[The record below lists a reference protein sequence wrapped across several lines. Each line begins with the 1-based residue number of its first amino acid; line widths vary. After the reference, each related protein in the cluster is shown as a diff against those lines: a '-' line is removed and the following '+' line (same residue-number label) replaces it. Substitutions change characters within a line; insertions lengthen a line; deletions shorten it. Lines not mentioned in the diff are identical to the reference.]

1 MAYAVLTPQSLLSVV
16 WPFPVSLATTPGI
29 SVDFSS
35 YGYLDVSV
43 PHVPHVGLWI
53 YPTLTG
59 SSPAVFPHS
68 EICGSTL
75 IYSYPQL
82 IAVSH
87 VLLRLLMPRHS
98 PYALLRLNFRR
109 ELSLSF
115 AVLFS
120 ELLEFRKQIFQD
132 LRSRTCEKTLFF
144 AFSRILNVST
154 FR

>member
-1 MAYAVLTPQSLLSVV
+1 MDL
-16 WPFPVSLATTPGI
+16 
-29 SVDFSS
+29 
-35 YGYLDVSV
+35 
-43 PHVPHVGLWI
+43 
-53 YPTLTG
+53 
-59 SSPAVFPHS
+59 
-68 EICGSTL
+68 
-75 IYSYPQL
+75 
-82 IAVSH
+82 
-87 VLLRLLMPRHS
+87 
-98 PYALLRLNFRR
+98 PYALFRLNFRR